1 MLALNFR
8 LAKLLLVLYLT
19 DLFRICFFN
28 ICLYIF
34 RAFYFPSQT
43 LLWCETSLPSLFF
56 PNNFIFL
63 YVFTM
68 NFGKVLVSLKWLNLN
83 GFVSIINFL
92 RLVLFIV
99 FSRLDVRIG
108 RHRRRRLV
116 VFSRISF
123 G

>member
-28 ICLYIF
+28 ICLYNF
-34 RAFYFPSQT
+34 HAFYFPSQT

-99 FSRLDVRIG
+99 LSRLDVRIG